1 MKKSQPFLHPYYF
14 NEANNSL
21 ISRLWPPWLA
31 ASRIKCNLLLCWKI
45 QFSHP
50 LLFGRKACLIVVYC
64 IMVALAPNG
73 FLCSAKN
80 HHWNPSFAVR
90 ADFGVD
96 PIISSLCLIIISWL
110 GAEPVASISGTF
122 LIFIKGGVSERRFKL
137 KKPLDIQMVLLSA
150 ITTLLSC
157 SYGRCLA

>member
-1 MKKSQPFLHPYYF
+1 MRCVPITKEDQ
-14 NEANNSL
+14 E
-21 ISRLWPPWLA
+21 R
-31 ASRIKCNLLLCWKI
+31 
-45 QFSHP
+45 
-50 LLFGRKACLIVVYC
+50 
-64 IMVALAPNG
+64 
-73 FLCSAKN
+73 
-80 HHWNPSFAVR
+80 
-90 ADFGVD
+90 D

-157 SYGRCLA
+157 SYGRCLAQTISQKRNLAGFLQQILR